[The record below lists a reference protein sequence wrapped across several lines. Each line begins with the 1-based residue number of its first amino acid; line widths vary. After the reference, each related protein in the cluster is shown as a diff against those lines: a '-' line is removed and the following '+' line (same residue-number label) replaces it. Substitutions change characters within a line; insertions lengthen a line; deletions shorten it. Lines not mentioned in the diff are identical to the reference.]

1 MDLTANPDLPRAADA
16 EHPQQHNG
24 EPQGSITEP
33 PDHDGDLSEAPGRR
47 VDLSEAADHGV
58 ALSETQHHGGA
69 PSRPHHHDGDL
80 SELQRYAEALITQL
94 AADGTAPPAPPS
106 VLDVRGHWL
115 APAIEALLLIL
126 SGEDALDPLTRAA
139 QLDQANTALFLCLSL
154 AVSGHGDRIHASWL
168 GTAFGELSTDRPVEP
183 GQRALW
189 MAAAR
194 GAYGPAGK
202 IFVLRKL
209 DAAAVPSTAEPDR
222 WLTALVPGDPPPAAT
237 APSSTPADTGS
248 PPNGAASPTPTNATP
263 APNGTPSPQSSAA
276 SPSSDAAQPPS
287 TATSP
292 STDAASPPVS
302 PASPSSGTTSP
313 SSDTASAPTGTAP
326 ASPAGSSAAS
336 TPSQAAAASP
346 EAVAQAL
353 AESPALSALPAL
365 AEVSELTRPVQA
377 AARLARLLERCAEI
391 TATRPAAT
399 PRPDRPGP
407 WPDTEPVTVL
417 RALIGFEDPG
427 PLGSLTSHL
436 LEDVRSGSDP
446 HLAAIAFH
454 VAAPVVR
461 AAAEDL
467 AQATRVTPPDEI
479 IVPIHGHDVI
489 LRPEGADEGTLTG
502 AEAKIRAE
510 GAARLSGRWLVYA
523 PALLPIVAVVL
534 AFTVSE
540 LFAVAGLVLGGVA
553 GYILWRRSV
562 REQAEARR
570 VETEIT
576 QLREQAE
583 AAMWALHDYAREA
596 GERAD
601 KASENLTALSR
612 LLRRGPAVATDHR
625 P

>member
-1 MDLTANPDLPRAADA
+1 M
-16 EHPQQHNG
+16 
-24 EPQGSITEP
+24 
-33 PDHDGDLSEAPGRR
+33 
-47 VDLSEAADHGV
+47 
-58 ALSETQHHGGA
+58 
-69 PSRPHHHDGDL
+69 
-80 SELQRYAEALITQL
+80 
-94 AADGTAPPAPPS
+94 
-106 VLDVRGHWL
+106 
-115 APAIEALLLIL
+115 
-126 SGEDALDPLTRAA
+126 
-139 QLDQANTALFLCLSL
+139 
-154 AVSGHGDRIHASWL
+154 
-168 GTAFGELSTDRPVEP
+168 
-183 GQRALW
+183 
-189 MAAAR
+189 
-194 GAYGPAGK
+194 
-202 IFVLRKL
+202 
-209 DAAAVPSTAEPDR
+209 
-222 WLTALVPGDPPPAAT
+222 
-237 APSSTPADTGS
+237 
-248 PPNGAASPTPTNATP
+248 
-263 APNGTPSPQSSAA
+263 
-276 SPSSDAAQPPS
+276 
-287 TATSP
+287 
-292 STDAASPPVS
+292 
-302 PASPSSGTTSP
+302 
-313 SSDTASAPTGTAP
+313 
-326 ASPAGSSAAS
+326 
-336 TPSQAAAASP
+336 
-346 EAVAQAL
+346 AQAL

-417 RALIGFEDPG
+417 RALIGSEDPG

-479 IVPIHGHDVI
+479 IVPIQGHDVI
-489 LRPEGADEGTLTG
+489 LRPEGADEATLAA

-540 LFAVAGLVLGGVA
+540 LFAVAGLLLGGVA

-601 KASENLTALSR
+601 KAAENLTALSR